1 MDADR
6 KIAQYYLQY
15 ADGWLMAELDACTR
29 CGICAEACP
38 FFVGT
43 GDAVHTPVR
52 KIEPLRRAIQ
62 DNLTLFGWARSHLR
76 RKETSVEEL
85 SGWVSEAYLACT
97 VCNRCSLAC
106 PMGID
111 LGALIQ
117 LTREGLA
124 AAGMAPRSLA
134 DAVQRQKTT
143 GSPLGVTQTLFENR
157 LEWLRDEEGVDIP
170 LDLPG
175 VDSLVAFTSIEL
187 IKFPGNLSATAKVM
201 QAAGESWTLSSA
213 GRESVNFATFS
224 GDTAEQ
230 VAFVQRITEAALE
243 LGVKRIILTE
253 CGHAYDTVQRI
264 AARLYG
270 LPLPFEVENILET
283 ITRLLRAGR
292 IHLRR
297 GVLDGQRITF
307 HDACKLQRLG
317 GLIEQPRE
325 ILNLVAP
332 DTFVEMT
339 PNREAQWCCGGGGGV
354 LASPEADEIRM
365 RAFLPK
371 VAQLEAVNP
380 DVVVTAC
387 STCRL
392 QFMDG
397 AKYYDMDID
406 VRGITELVADA
417 LEEDAPKGV
426 QDECNGNY

>member
-6 KIAQYYLQY
+6 KLAQYYLQH
-15 ADGWLMAELDACTR
+15 ADGWLVAQLDVCAR

-38 FFVGT
+38 FYLGT
-43 GDAVHTPVR
+43 GDATHTPIR
-52 KIEPLRRAIQ
+52 KIEPLRRAVQ
-62 DNLTLFGWARSHLR
+62 ENLTAFGWLRSLFE
-76 RKETSVEEL
+76 KGGSSAQEVSD
-85 SGWVSEAYLACT
+85 WVSEAYFTCT

-124 AAGMAPRSLA
+124 AAGMTPHSLA
-134 DAVQRQKTT
+134 DAVRRQDAT
-143 GSPLGVTQTLFENR
+143 GSPLGVTRTLFENR
-157 LEWLRDEEGVDIP
+157 LDWLRQEEGVDLP
-170 LDLPG
+170 LDVPE

-187 IKFPGNLSATAKVM
+187 IKFPGNLAAMAKVM
-201 QAAGESWTLSSA
+201 EAAGESWTLSST

-224 GDTAEQ
+224 GDTEEQ
-230 VAFVQRITEAALE
+230 TEFVRRLTEAALE

-253 CGHAYDTVQRI
+253 CGHAYDTVRRI
-264 AARLYG
+264 ASRLYG

-283 ITRLLRAGR
+283 IVRFLREGR
-292 IHLRR
+292 IRLRP
-297 GVLDGQRITF
+297 DAFAGQRITF

-325 ILNLVAP
+325 ILHLVAP
-332 DTFVEMT
+332 ETFVEMT

-365 RAFLPK
+365 KAFLPK
-371 VAQLEAVNP
+371 VEQLERISP
-380 DVVVTAC
+380 DAVVTAC

-392 QFMDG
+392 QFLDG
-397 AKYYDMDID
+397 SKYYDMDID
-406 VRGITELVADA
+406 VRGITEVVAAA
-417 LEEDAPKGV
+417 LETETPKGA
-426 QDECNGNY
+426 